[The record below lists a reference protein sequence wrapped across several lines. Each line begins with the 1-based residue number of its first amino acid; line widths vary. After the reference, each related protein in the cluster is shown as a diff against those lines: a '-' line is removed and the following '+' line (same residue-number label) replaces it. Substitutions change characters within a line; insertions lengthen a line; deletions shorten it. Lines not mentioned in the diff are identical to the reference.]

1 MDVEQK
7 NNRLVWDETIR
18 VMYDL
23 FDNVWT
29 GKDTIEID
37 NITDLTVP
45 VSVSSPP

>member
-1 MDVEQK
+1 MEQK

-23 FDNVWT
+23 FDNVWAD
-29 GKDTIEID
+29 KDTIEID